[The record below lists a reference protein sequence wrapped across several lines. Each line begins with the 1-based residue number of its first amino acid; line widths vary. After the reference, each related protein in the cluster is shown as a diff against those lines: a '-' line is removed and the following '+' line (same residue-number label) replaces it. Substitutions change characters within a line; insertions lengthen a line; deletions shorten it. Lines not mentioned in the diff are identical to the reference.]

1 MNCCETDTRR
11 PDCSSTTPEE
21 SGRSRG
27 ADRCPNCGGPGR
39 KVGRITLK
47 AMLRA
52 ESLKRLSPNPYCFC
66 PTPHCFT
73 VYFADGSMF
82 EISDLRVPVWQKGH
96 DPAGPI
102 CYCLEYSED
111 RIRMTIKDD
120 GGSGVVEEIRQLVRD
135 GRCACEVRNPQG
147 SCCLGNVTQVV
158 EKLRPVGTDREVND
172 GE

>member
-1 MNCCETDTRR
+1 MNCCETDAGA
-11 PDCSSTTPEE
+11 DCSVTRSEE
-21 SGRSRG
+21 SGRPRG
-27 ADRCPNCGGPGR
+27 TDHCPNCGGPGR

-52 ESLKRLSPNPYCFC
+52 ESLKRLSPNPYRFC
-66 PTPHCFT
+66 PTPHCLT
-73 VYFADGSMF
+73 VYFAENSTFATG
-82 EISDLRVPVWQKGH
+82 DLRIPVWQKSH
-96 DPAGPI
+96 DSAVPV

-111 RIRMTIKDD
+111 RIRMTIRED
-120 GGSGVVEEIRQLVRD
+120 GGSGVLDEIRQLVRD

-158 EKLRPVGTDREVND
+158 EKLRSVDTDKEVKD